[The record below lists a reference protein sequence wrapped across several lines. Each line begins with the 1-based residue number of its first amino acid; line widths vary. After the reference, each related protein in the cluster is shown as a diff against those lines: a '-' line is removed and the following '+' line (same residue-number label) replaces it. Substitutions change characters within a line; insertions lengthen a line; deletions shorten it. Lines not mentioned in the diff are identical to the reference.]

1 MRLLML
7 RTILV
12 ATDLTPASAKAIDTA
27 RRLAEA
33 SGAKLRVVHV
43 RVPAASGAPRA
54 NDDDLARQA
63 GLTPGKRLVDVLTG
77 DPAAEISA
85 LANRIGADLIVLGH
99 HRDATGRPEGTPVGS
114 TAYAVI
120 TRSEAPCL
128 VVSRPLDLPLRR
140 ALVATDFSEAAR
152 GALLAALSWT
162 SALRSRAPAHPEP
175 MLVALHVESSPLDA
189 NCVSQD
195 SEELTRELESL
206 KRSAGEW
213 SGVQV
218 HGLTRSGTD
227 PSRCIVECAREEGV
241 ELVVMGTHARTTGRR
256 AGLGS
261 ISDAV
266 IRAQDIPVLL
276 VPPAVWRDY
285 ARDLDAA

>member
-43 RVPAASGAPRA
+43 RVPAAFGEARIDA
-54 NDDDLARQA
+54 DDLARQA
-63 GLTPGKRLVDVLTG
+63 GLTPGKRLVDILSG
-77 DPAAEISA
+77 DPAAEIST
-85 LANRIGADLIVLGH
+85 LANGIGADLIVLGH
-99 HRDATGRPEGTPVGS
+99 HRESGRPEGAPVGS

-120 TRSEAPCL
+120 TRTEAPCL

-189 NCVSQD
+189 NCVNQD

-227 PSRCIVECAREEGV
+227 PARCIVECAREEGV

-256 AGLGS
+256 TGLGS